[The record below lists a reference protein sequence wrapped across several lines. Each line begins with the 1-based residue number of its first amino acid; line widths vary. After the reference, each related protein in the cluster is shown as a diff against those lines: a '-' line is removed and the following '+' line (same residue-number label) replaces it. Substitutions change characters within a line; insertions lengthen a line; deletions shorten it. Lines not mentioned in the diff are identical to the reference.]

1 MFGRHWGHLPHLWNI
16 TVKYIKSKTLWWN
29 KAKGSNVDLKPER
42 TKKKKH
48 ANRTKNKV
56 WSELSLQNA
65 ICSPNHV
72 FSVAETKFS
81 KTYIV
86 PWWVIVMLSVLKDP
100 ANPIHLVE
108 AVGWEMTQP
117 SLPSLVR
124 VFWRLSVFSLFWY
137 SPFVGGKYQYKE
149 KPLKHQRRLDRIIS
163 SPIPS
168 SMILAVLQSLLSRV
182 CRIGRLRWLRGEIKK
197 MDGNVCVA
205 VGCGGQCNGLGI
217 EITSTTL
224 LWKPAFIA
232 IRIEWLAFHEV

>member
-42 TKKKKH
+42 TKKKKTRKQDQKQSVKWIKLTECYLF
-48 ANRTKNKV
+48 AKSRIFCGRDKV
-56 WSELSLQNA
+56 QQNLHCTLMNDCDA
-65 ICSPNHV
+65 QRL
-72 FSVAETKFS
+72 ER
-81 KTYIV
+81 
-86 PWWVIVMLSVLKDP
+86 P
-100 ANPIHLVE
+100 ANPIHFVE

-124 VFWRLSVFSLFWY
+124 VFWRLSGFSFFWY

-163 SPIPS
+163 SPVPS

-197 MDGNVCVA
+197 MDGNVCVV

-224 LWKPAFIA
+224 L
-232 IRIEWLAFHEV
+232 